1 MRSRDDPTPALDPDR
16 IVETCRRLSQR
27 VHERFPGR
35 SLDRHVGAFADH
47 AERVVAAG
55 VKPLQPPVWLRIAG
69 WVGGFGAILLL
80 AVPFW
85 LAKRLEPPERL
96 TDSLQAIDSA
106 ITIFAGTVAGY
117 FTMRSITQAYSRKRA
132 LRGLQELRSF
142 AHVADMLQTNKSPA
156 RLLFPTAATASSP
169 LLEEDPVLVSR
180 YLGYCAEFYALV
192 AKVAVLYGDWVQ
204 DATVLSTVDDIE
216 VLCSDF
222 ENRVALKILQ
232 LDRLV
237 SRSAPPGG

>member
-1 MRSRDDPTPALDPDR
+1 MSRGPIVPSLDPAR
-16 IVETCRRLSQR
+16 IVETARRLSQR

-35 SLDRHVGAFADH
+35 SLDAHVARFADH
-47 AERVVAAG
+47 AERVIATGGKAMASPAWLQAAG
-55 VKPLQPPVWLRIAG
+55 WI
-69 WVGGFGAILLL
+69 GGFGAILLL

-132 LRGLQELRSF
+132 LKGLQALRSF

-156 RLLFPTAATASSP
+156 RLLFPTVATASSP
-169 LLEEDPVLVSR
+169 MLEEDPVLVSR

-237 SRSAPPGG
+237 ARMPPTAG

>member
-1 MRSRDDPTPALDPDR
+1 MSRGPIVPSLDPAR
-16 IVETCRRLSQR
+16 IVETARRLSQR

-35 SLDRHVGAFADH
+35 SLDAHVARFADH
-47 AERVVAAG
+47 AERVIATGGKAMA
-55 VKPLQPPVWLRIAG
+55 PPAWLQVAG
-69 WVGGFGAILLL
+69 WIGGFGAILLL

-132 LRGLQELRSF
+132 LKGLQALRSF

-156 RLLFPTAATASSP
+156 RLLFPTVATASSP
-169 LLEEDPVLVSR
+169 MLEEDPVLVSR

-237 SRSAPPGG
+237 ARMPPTAG

>member
-1 MRSRDDPTPALDPDR
+1 MRRLASTPALDPER

-35 SLDRHVGAFADH
+35 SLDRHLDSFADH
-47 AERVVAAG
+47 AERVVQAAG
-55 VKPLQPPVWLRIAG
+55 RPLQPPLWLRLAG
-69 WVGGFGAILLL
+69 WLGGFGAILLL

-96 TDSLQAIDSA
+96 TDSLQALDSA

-132 LRGLQELRSF
+132 LKGLQELRNF

-156 RLLFPTAATASSP
+156 RLLFPSAATASSP

-237 SRSAPPGG
+237 SRAAPPGA

>member
-1 MRSRDDPTPALDPDR
+1 MSRGPIVPSLDPAR
-16 IVETCRRLSQR
+16 IVETARRLSQR

-35 SLDRHVGAFADH
+35 SLDAHVARFADH
-47 AERVVAAG
+47 AERVIATGGKAMAPPAWLQAAG
-55 VKPLQPPVWLRIAG
+55 WI
-69 WVGGFGAILLL
+69 GGFGAILLL

-132 LRGLQELRSF
+132 LKGLQALRSF

-156 RLLFPTAATASSP
+156 RLLFPTVATASSP
-169 LLEEDPVLVSR
+169 MLEEDPVLVSR

-237 SRSAPPGG
+237 ARMPPTAG